1 MNEYSTPIIYNWQT
15 ANHKVPIIYKAI
27 LTQTGTADPVA
38 TILENTLNTNVIWT
52 RDSAGEYTGTLEGGE
67 FNTSTFVLTSL
78 GNTPVIIIQGYTT
91 GSTIKILTKNSPI
104 GAVDLSGTEYVEV
117 QVYI

>member
-52 RDSAGEYTGTLEGGE
+52 RDAVGTYWGTLEGGE
-67 FNTSTFVLTSL
+67 FNATSFILATIAKPTGASL
-78 GNTPVIIIQGYTT
+78 IYGYTL
-91 GSTIKILTKNSPI
+91 G
-104 GAVDLSGTEYVEV
+104 
-117 QVYI
+117 